1 MSSSSETPVIGWRE
15 RVALPDLNI
24 ERVTAK
30 IDTGA
35 RTSCLH
41 AFHIEP
47 FDRDGAEWV
56 KFGVHPYQRDNNHE
70 VWCESPVI
78 DNRIVRSS
86 TGQETHRYFIATSV
100 KILDHVWD
108 IEVSLADRDSMG
120 YRMLLG
126 RTAVVDRFLV
136 NPGRSYLISRRN
148 KRTRKR
154 KG

>member
-1 MSSSSETPVIGWRE
+1 MENAVIGWRE
-15 RVALPDLNI
+15 RIALPELNI
-24 ERVTAK
+24 QQVTAK

-47 FDRDGAEWV
+47 FEREGVQWV

-70 VWCESPVI
+70 VWCESRVV

-86 TGQETHRYFIATSV
+86 TGQESRRYFIATSIE
-100 KILDHVWD
+100 ILHHVWD
-108 IEVSLADRDSMG
+108 IEISLADRDSMG

-126 RTAVVDRFLV
+126 RTAVADRFMV
-136 NPGRSYLISRRN
+136 NPGRSYLISRKKKQNRQ
-148 KRTRKR
+148 RDT
-154 KG
+154 